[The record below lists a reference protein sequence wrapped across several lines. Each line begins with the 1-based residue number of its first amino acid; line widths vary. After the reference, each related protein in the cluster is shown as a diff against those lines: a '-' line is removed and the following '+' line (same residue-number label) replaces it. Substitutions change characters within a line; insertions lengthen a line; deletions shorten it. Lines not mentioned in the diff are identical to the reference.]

1 MALEIKW
8 SKRADK
14 SFDKIIEYLEDNWSE
29 NVVKAFVQKLYDFL
43 ELLSEFPEIGAMQYP
58 EKSIRGFT
66 LTKQVNVF
74 YKIKADTIIILDFFD
89 NRQDPKKKSL

>member
-14 SFDKIIEYLEDNWSE
+14 SFDKIIEYLEDNQSE